1 VDDAR
6 LAYRVRTAEAADE
19 PQLRAAIA
27 ATLDHPDGQGR
38 RASYRGAA
46 ARGDILVLER
56 FDRQERAWQ
65 LAGFVEC
72 HMRVDDTLT
81 IRDIGTA
88 TEEPQAG
95 VVRYLL
101 DQALASYRPVAA
113 QVKVR
118 RDAGAWLDILGAIPG
133 FAREGE
139 EYRRPHYWTI
149 WQWEPQRARAAE
161 QERGRGPEPARRADR
176 GPRRPPPP
184 PHQPRPPQ
192 RGGTPAGAPRQP
204 APRRPRPGGSRP
216 TGSPA
221 RGRRGRPPSGGPRSP
236 RPR

>member
-27 ATLDHPDGQGR
+27 ATLDHPDRQGR

-65 LAGFVEC
+65 IAGFVEC

-101 DQALASYRPVAA
+101 DQALASYRPVSA

-133 FAREGE
+133 FVREGE

-161 QERGRGPEPARRADR
+161 RERQAEPGPGRQ
-176 GPRRPPPP
+176 PRP

-192 RGGTPAGAPRQP
+192 RGGAPAGAQRRPG
-204 APRRPRPGGSRP
+204 PRRPRPGGARP
-216 TGSPA
+216 PGPPA
-221 RGRRGRPPSGGPRSP
+221 RGRRGRPPSGGSRSP